1 MRPSK
6 DQIMAWL
13 KQSQPIE
20 NLIEAVRQSSSAP
33 KLLEVLRE
41 AVPDIHT
48 IAPTTYTL
56 YRQFEHTGE
65 RDGYQPVY
73 FARRSQ
79 LTRVVF
85 EVVMGDHS
93 AGMRDALHDLLWSIC
108 EETTWLLPAHEEQ
121 GPSVWDIN
129 LEDVRDEPFGAHTM
143 LTREPDS
150 IDLFAAETGA
160 QLAETL
166 YLVGD
171 FIAPEVRQRVRQEV
185 ERRIFKPYLA
195 YARQHWWFKG
205 ALNWNGVCNG
215 SIGLAFLR
223 LESDPQTL
231 ADALALVIEGFEA
244 YIATGFEP
252 DGGSIEGVGYWNYG
266 LMYYVI
272 VAELL
277 RELSGGAFDLLVQP
291 RLRDVALYPVG
302 MALSPGLFMNFGDAT
317 EEMIVAAGIT
327 QRLVERTGVEKLRT
341 LLFTNEKLN
350 EYAVTTAKL
359 PVVLRHA
366 AWWDGTPGD
375 PLPHEDF
382 LLPESRIAKLTGHT
396 ATGKPVTLAVTAGHN
411 DGHHSHTDIASF
423 ILHID
428 GESVIPDAGRGL
440 YNKPYFRAERYQ
452 NIFNNSYSHNVPRFV
467 APGDD
472 PSKGLQAAGPEFG
485 GHQQYYGTIV
495 DSSMASGLKN
505 GLKTI
510 VTDFHTA
517 YDLPALTLARRTL
530 TLNPSTGEVTLEDQ
544 FAFDGDI
551 LPIEEAFVTW
561 LPVEVNGNVARIAG
575 ESTTVEVTALEPD
588 GLRFT
593 TETLDSHTNANR
605 RPGRLTRLA
614 VALPVGATQFRMT
627 VRVVDG

>member
-1 MRPSK
+1 MRASK
-6 DQIMAWL
+6 DQIRTWL
-13 KQSQPIE
+13 NQPQPTE
-20 NLIEAVRQSSSAP
+20 NLIESVRRSPSSQ

-41 AVPDIHT
+41 AVPDVTI
-48 IAPTTYTL
+48 IAPLTYTL

-85 EVVMGDHS
+85 EIIMGDQS
-93 AGMRDALHDLLWSIC
+93 PEMRDALHDLLWSIC
-108 EETTWLLPAHEEQ
+108 EETTWVLPAHEEQ

-129 LEDVRDEPFGAHTM
+129 LEYIRTEPFSAHTM

-166 YLVGD
+166 YLLGD
-171 FIAPEVRQRVRQEV
+171 VITPEVRQRVRQEV
-185 ERRIFKPYLA
+185 ERHIFKPYLA

-231 ADALALVIEGFEA
+231 SDALALVIEGFEA
-244 YIATGFEP
+244 YIATGFET

-277 RELSGGAFDLLVQP
+277 RDLSGGTFDLLAQS
-291 RLRDVALYPVG
+291 RMRDVAVYPVG

-327 QRLVERTGVEKLRT
+327 QRLAERTGVEKLRT

-375 PLPHEDF
+375 VLPHEDF
-382 LLPESRIAKLTGHT
+382 LLPESRVAKLTGT
-396 ATGKPVTLAVTAGHN
+396 TPDGKPITLAVTAGHN
-411 DGHHSHTDIASF
+411 DGHHSHTDIGSF

-428 GESVIPDAGRGL
+428 GESIIPDAGRGL

-452 NIFNNSYSHNVPRFV
+452 NIFNNSYSHNVPRFA

-472 PSKGLQAAGPEFG
+472 PLTGLQAAGPEFG
-485 GHQQYYGTIV
+485 GHQQFYGTFV
-495 DSSMASGLKN
+495 ASSITHEPIDGLKY
-505 GLKTI
+505 I
-510 VTDFHTA
+510 MVDMHTA
-517 YDLPALTLARRTL
+517 YDLPQLLRARRTL
-530 TLNPSTGEVTLEDQ
+530 TLNPTTGSVTLEDQ
-544 FAFDGDI
+544 FAFEGDP

-561 LPVEVNGNVARIAG
+561 LPVEVTENGVRITG
-575 ESTTVEVTALEPD
+575 ESTTVELTALEPE
-588 GLRFT
+588 GLHFT

-605 RPGRLTRLA
+605 RPGTLTRLA
-614 VALPVGATQFRMT
+614 VALPLGATQFRLGM
-627 VRVVDG
+627 RVV